1 MGRSQIVDPSVARAV
16 APYTLHVADD
26 VLCAGLRITLRYVP
40 RGGWGGPYSVS
51 YGVPGLYLA
60 WDEATFE
67 AVLDVLKLLRRA
79 QEDFFSDGGPT
90 EADRR
95 ADEERRAET
104 RELEQWCVV

>member
-1 MGRSQIVDPSVARAV
+1 MGRRQIIDASVAREV
-16 APYTLHVADD
+16 APYTLHVDED
-26 VLCAGLRITLRYVP
+26 LLCDGLQLTLRYVP

-51 YGVPGLYLA
+51 YAIPGLYLA
-60 WDEATFE
+60 WDEEVFE
-67 AVLDVLKLLRRA
+67 VVLEALQMLRRT